1 MHVTE
6 TLNSGLKREIKVTVP
21 ASDMEARLAARLSDA
36 RSKVRING
44 FRPGKVPVQHLRKMY
59 GKSFMAEVVNEILNN
74 TTREILSERG
84 EKAAMQP
91 EVIMT
96 EDEKEAEKIL
106 SGGADFEF
114 QLAYE
119 VIPSIEVKDVSGIAV
134 TRQVYDVPEDEI
146 EEQVRRIA
154 ESSRS
159 YEPKKGKAEEGDRLT
174 IDFVGKLDGVA
185 FDGGTGTDQQLV
197 LGSKQFIP
205 GFEEQLVGAK
215 AGDERTITVTF
226 PADYNAAH
234 LAGKEA
240 TFDVTVKEVG
250 KPGEL
255 ELTDEVAKSLGLES
269 IERLREIVKGQ
280 LESQF
285 GALTRQKVKRQLL
298 DALDASYSFEA
309 PSRLIEAEFSN
320 IWNQVT
326 NDLQQAGRTFADEE
340 TTEDEARAEYQRL
353 AERRVRLGL
362 VLAEI
367 GEKAGV
373 QVTDEELQRALFEM
387 VRRYPANQQQEV
399 YEFYRSNPA
408 ALTNLR
414 APLFEEKV
422 VDHLLTQI
430 SVTDQKVSKEE
441 LLADDEPSAEAKP
454 AKKAAKK
461 AAKADAAASEE
472 AGEPKKKAAPRKKA
486 TAKDDAE

>member
-1 MHVTE
+1 
-6 TLNSGLKREIKVTVP
+6 
-21 ASDMEARLAARLSDA
+21 
-36 RSKVRING
+36 
-44 FRPGKVPVQHLRKMY
+44 
-59 GKSFMAEVVNEILNN
+59 
-74 TTREILSERG
+74 
-84 EKAAMQP
+84 
-91 EVIMT
+91 MT